1 MIYDNTTNVG
11 INTTTPRSLFEVN
24 GSMRGSDFSFAPSGS
39 PSMGSPSNSPKMFFS
54 SSYGTSSIKL
64 EVLPEGTVSFM
75 GTAGGLFEVVDSI
88 SGSLM
93 SVNDASGLPILEVFS
108 DDKVVAGKYNA
119 NTFVVTGSSVAIGK
133 SVPNAKFDVSGS
145 AVISGSLNVT
155 SSFTVR
161 GTTNL
166 YGVVNS
172 FGTTNSVNIY
182 GGLSTGIGLGSSD
195 VNVDI
200 GVGRTN
206 DGNAYLNFVSEGTSG
221 TYPFYGLLIAK
232 LSGASGKSQLI
243 HRGTGDFEIKTNEAA
258 AISLQTSGTEKVRI
272 TSGGNVGIGTSTPNA
287 KLDVNGNTVVTG
299 SVLVR
304 STTSTGV
311 AVSSTTGTAF
321 TANVSSGT
329 DRYFLNFT
337 GAVNSLSVYEN
348 SNIPYINSYS
358 SMTFR
363 ANQIGGSGGTIN
375 FSGGNVNIY
384 TNTSINS
391 TGAKTVAD
399 TPLTIGT
406 ATGGAN
412 DFQLIINR
420 SANGAAAHYN
430 IQSVEQGI
438 SYRDLV
444 LQKDGGSVGIRKSSP
459 NAVLDVNGNTII
471 SGSLIVT
478 GDVQADY
485 TPHFLL
491 MGA

>member
-1 MIYDNTTNVG
+1 
-11 INTTTPRSLFEVN
+11 
-24 GSMRGSDFSFAPSGS
+24 
-39 PSMGSPSNSPKMFFS
+39 
-54 SSYGTSSIKL
+54 
-64 EVLPEGTVSFM
+64 
-75 GTAGGLFEVVDSI
+75 
-88 SGSLM
+88 
-93 SVNDASGLPILEVFS
+93 
-108 DDKVVAGKYNA
+108 
-119 NTFVVTGSSVAIGK
+119 
-133 SVPNAKFDVSGS
+133 
-145 AVISGSLNVT
+145 
-155 SSFTVR
+155 
-161 GTTNL
+161 
-166 YGVVNS
+166 
-172 FGTTNSVNIY
+172 
-182 GGLSTGIGLGSSD
+182 
-195 VNVDI
+195 
-200 GVGRTN
+200 
-206 DGNAYLNFVSEGTSG
+206 
-221 TYPFYGLLIAK
+221 
-232 LSGASGKSQLI
+232 
-243 HRGTGDFEIKTNEAA
+243 
-258 AISLQTSGTEKVRI
+258 
-272 TSGGNVGIGTSTPNA
+272 
-287 KLDVNGNTVVTG
+287 
-299 SVLVR
+299 
-304 STTSTGV
+304 V

-399 TPLTIGT
+399 TPLTLGT

-412 DFQLIINR
+412 DFQLVINR

-478 GDVQADY
+478 GDIQVDF
-485 TPHFLL
+485 TPNFLL